1 MDNLFFPA
9 HALKAMTADS
19 ITAEDV
25 YHVVGDWDD
34 RLEYPNGRTEYIG
47 TVEDGRRVTV
57 ILESDGQ
64 TVVTAW
70 WNKRWNRRRR

>member
-1 MDNLFFPA
+1 
-9 HALKAMTADS
+9 
-19 ITAEDV
+19 
-25 YHVVGDWDD
+25 VVGDWDD